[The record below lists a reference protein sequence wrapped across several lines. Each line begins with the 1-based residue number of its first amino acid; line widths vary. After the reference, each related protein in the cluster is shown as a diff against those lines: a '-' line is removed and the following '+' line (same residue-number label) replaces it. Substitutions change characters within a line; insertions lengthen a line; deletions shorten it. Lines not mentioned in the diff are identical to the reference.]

1 MLELDAQL
9 TKDGHVVVL
18 HDYTLD
24 RTTSGSGP
32 IGEKTLKEVRTLDAG
47 SWFGPEFAGEKIPTF
62 EEVVEW
68 AKGKIRLNVELKS
81 GPYPYFQPELAE
93 KVVAILKEYDIVGE
107 TLVISF
113 DHPLVRQCKILAPE
127 LVCAIN
133 YTARVVDPVGL
144 AKVSK
149 ADILNPTL

>member
-1 MLELDAQL
+1 M
-9 TKDGHVVVL
+9 
-18 HDYTLD
+18 
-24 RTTSGSGP
+24 
-32 IGEKTLKEVRTLDAG
+32 
-47 SWFGPEFAGEKIPTF
+47 
-62 EEVVEW
+62 
-68 AKGKIRLNVELKS
+68 
-81 GPYPYFQPELAE
+81 
-93 KVVAILKEYDIVGE
+93 VAILKEYDIVGE

-127 LVCAIN
+127 LACAIN

>member
-1 MLELDAQL
+1 MPLLLSGSDTSSPLNGWERGADLLELDAQL

-24 RTTSGSGP
+24 RTTNGSGP

-81 GPYPYFQPELAE
+81 GP
-93 KVVAILKEYDIVGE
+93 
-107 TLVISF
+107 
-113 DHPLVRQCKILAPE
+113 
-127 LVCAIN
+127 
-133 YTARVVDPVGL
+133 
-144 AKVSK
+144 
-149 ADILNPTL
+149 

>member
-24 RTTSGSGP
+24 RTTNGSGP

-93 KVVAILKEYDIVGE
+93 KVVAILKKYDIVGE

-113 DHPLVRQCKILAPE
+113 DHPLVR
-127 LVCAIN
+127 
-133 YTARVVDPVGL
+133 
-144 AKVSK
+144 
-149 ADILNPTL
+149 